1 MKKVP
6 IIPNLALKAIETGSA
21 SKQKLY
27 FHNKKE
33 LKLLVTKNPDYS
45 HFR

>member
-1 MKKVP
+1 MKNVATV
-6 IIPNLALKAIETGSA
+6 PNLGLKALKIISA

-27 FHNKKE
+27 ICNKKE

-45 HFR
+45 SFR